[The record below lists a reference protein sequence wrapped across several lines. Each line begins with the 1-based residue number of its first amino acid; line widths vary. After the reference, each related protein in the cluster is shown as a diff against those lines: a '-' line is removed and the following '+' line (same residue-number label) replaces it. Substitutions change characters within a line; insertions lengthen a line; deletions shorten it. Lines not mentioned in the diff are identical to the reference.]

1 MLDSHKLAL
10 SDYIHLYSPALDW
23 LLQCIAHKA
32 PVVRTPAPS
41 LGTDAFGS
49 RPHLFRVCA
58 CVCVC
63 VCVTTLVQ
71 DVFQTTLAKY
81 RKSGNSLVLNHIIS
95 SFPPDYIAANARPI
109 AALIKESDGLS
120 YAKHKLYHTFGVC
133 LALAPAPPESE
144 RLVSHPSPT
153 NGLFAS
159 PTLLQFH

>member
-1 MLDSHKLAL
+1 M
-10 SDYIHLYSPALDW
+10 
-23 LLQCIAHKA
+23 
-32 PVVRTPAPS
+32 
-41 LGTDAFGS
+41 
-49 RPHLFRVCA
+49 
-58 CVCVC
+58 
-63 VCVTTLVQ
+63 TTLVQ

-159 PTLLQFH
+159 PTLLQFHLPQYNVVCAGSCVVCVSCVQALLNDVWKVVAKLEDAKEYIAVAEVWIEYPLKHCTVRCTLHA

>member
-1 MLDSHKLAL
+1 
-10 SDYIHLYSPALDW
+10 
-23 LLQCIAHKA
+23 
-32 PVVRTPAPS
+32 
-41 LGTDAFGS
+41 
-49 RPHLFRVCA
+49 
-58 CVCVC
+58 
-63 VCVTTLVQ
+63 VQ

-133 LALAPAPPESE
+133 LALAPAPPESD
-144 RLVSHPSPT
+144 RLVSHPSPAD
-153 NGLFAS
+153 GLFAS